1 VNVDSQAS
9 TQGAPHWLLF
19 TVFVVNVLGAT
30 LFYPFNRVLYAFWW
44 SNLRRLGATIP
55 SAFESEWMQR
65 GWSVLA
71 ALLCLA
77 LW

>member
-1 VNVDSQAS
+1 MSIDSQAS
-9 TQGAPHWLLF
+9 IPGAPHWLLL
-19 TVFVVNVLGAT
+19 TVFVINVLGAT
-30 LFYPFNRVLYAFWW
+30 LFYPFYRALYSCWW
-44 SNLRRLGATIP
+44 SNLRKLGATIP
-55 SAFESEWMQR
+55 SVFESEWMQR